1 MDAAVRAVDWQV
13 LLTHWALCNTWNFCL
28 ESSWHICF
36 FFITTFSNSRLPQNI
51 DKSVVVLQRCLAT
64 ACHHGVPTCPCLS
77 KDWGEIIIDIWPLL
91 TSLFAAC
98 TGANAAISYLV
109 LRTLVLWNHFYMNG
123 YWCCSGKDCSQ
134 HFTRL
139 FKHQLIVMF
148 VFFPN
153 CSYCQPAEERR
164 EQPLATN
171 AGLPPQF
178 CRLTAALWP
187 WNKIAPVGVHEECRA
202 ASHLLTPEKNN
213 STEVEIHLQSSANY
227 IPFSSFCKPV

>member
-36 FFITTFSNSRLPQNI
+36 FFITTFSNSHLPQNI

-64 ACHHGVPTCPCLS
+64 ACHRGVPTCPCLS

-148 VFFPN
+148 VFFP
-153 CSYCQPAEERR
+153 
-164 EQPLATN
+164 TVH
-171 AGLPPQF
+171 
-178 CRLTAALWP
+178 TASLQ
-187 WNKIAPVGVHEECRA
+187 KKEGS
-202 ASHLLTPEKNN
+202 SHLLPM
-213 STEVEIHLQSSANY
+213 LGYLLSSAGLQQH
-227 IPFSSFCKPV
+227 CGLGTK